1 MKGLGDM
8 QKLTLRRERYQA
20 GSLKIEKRNTGV
32 DVWVYRWREYRH
44 DGTSTYR
51 KKIVGPSNELRTK
64 AAAQKAVEG
73 LKLDINA
80 TASAVPVSHT
90 VSELTSHYKHVELES
105 GRHTT
110 RVQQVYLHNL
120 NDLIVPKW
128 GSYRLQDVTAVAVE
142 RWLESLPYAPATKT
156 KVKGVF
162 GTLFRHGMRYQ
173 WVSTNPIALVR
184 CSSKRVE
191 VPDILTPLEIRA
203 ILGELHEPARTVTM
217 LAAITG
223 MRRGELFG
231 LKWEDLNF
239 ERRTLRI
246 VRSLVDQ
253 IEGKPKTETSRKPL
267 PMSDDLAAA
276 LTSWR
281 EQTDYAKPSDW
292 VFASPMSFGKLPYWP
307 DMLLRRHILPAA
319 KRLGIVKRIGWH
331 TFRRTAASLLM
342 SSGSS
347 VKTTQELM
355 RHATADI
362 TLEVYAQA
370 VTKDKREAQNI
381 LAALIAGQKIPPL
394 NGADTAV
401 AA

>member
-1 MKGLGDM
+1 M
-8 QKLTLRRERYQA
+8 
-20 GSLKIEKRNTGV
+20 

-51 KKIVGPSNELRTK
+51 KKIVGPVSELRTK
-64 AAAQKAVEG
+64 AAAQKAVQG
-73 LKLDINA
+73 LALDINA
-80 TASAVPVSHT
+80 MVSAVPVSHT
-90 VSELTSHYKHVELES
+90 VAELISHYKEVELSS

-110 RVQQVYLHNL
+110 RVRQVYQHNL
-120 NDLIVPKW
+120 DDLILPKW
-128 GSYRLQDVTAVAVE
+128 GNYRLQDVTPIAIE

-173 WVSTNPIALVR
+173 WASTNPIALVR
-184 CSSKRVE
+184 CSSKRMDA
-191 VPDILTPLEIRA
+191 PDILTPVEIRG
-203 ILGELHEPARTVTM
+203 ILGELAEPARTVTM

-231 LKWEDLNF
+231 LKWEDLDV
-239 ERRTLRI
+239 ERRTIRI

-253 IEGKPKTETSRKPL
+253 VEGKPKTETSRKPL

-276 LTSWR
+276 LNSWR
-281 EQTDYAKPSDW
+281 DQTQYAKPSDW
-292 VFASPMSFGKLPYWP
+292 VFASPQSFGRLPYWP
-307 DMLLRRHILPAA
+307 DMMLRRHILPAV
-319 KRLGIVKRIGWH
+319 KRLGIQKRIGWH

-362 TLEVYAQA
+362 TLELYAQA
-370 VTKDKREAQNI
+370 VTEDKREAQNT
-381 LAALIAGQKIPPL
+381 LSALIAGQTIPAIQ
-394 NGADTAV
+394 GAEMV
-401 AA
+401 ASA

>member
-1 MKGLGDM
+1 MNKP
-8 QKLTLRRERYQA
+8 KLQRERYQA
-20 GSLKIEKRNTGV
+20 GSLKIERRSTGG

-44 DGTSTYR
+44 DGSSTYR
-51 KKIVGPSNELRTK
+51 KRIVGPIAELRTK

-80 TASAVPVSHT
+80 TVSALPVSHT
-90 VSELTSHYKHVELES
+90 VSQLIAHYKQTELES
-105 GRHTT
+105 GRHTP
-110 RVQQVYLHNL
+110 RVQQVYRHNL
-120 NDLIVPKW
+120 DDIILPEW
-128 GSYRLQDVTAVAVE
+128 GNYRLQDVKPIAIE
-142 RWLESLPYAPATKT
+142 RWLERMEYAPATKT
-156 KVKGVF
+156 KIKGVF

-173 WVSTNPIALVR
+173 WVATNPIALVR
-184 CSSKRVE
+184 CSGKRVNA
-191 VPDILTPLEIRA
+191 PDILTPVEIRG
-203 ILGELHEPARTVTM
+203 ILGELAEPARTVTM

-231 LKWEDLNF
+231 LKWEDLDF
-239 ERRTLRI
+239 DRRAIRI

-253 IEGKPKTETSRKPL
+253 VEGKPKTETSRKPL

-276 LTSWR
+276 LAGWR

-292 VFASPMSFGKLPYWP
+292 VFASPLSFGKLPYWP
-307 DMLLRRHILPAA
+307 DMMLRRHILPAV
-319 KRLGIVKRIGWH
+319 KRLGIEKRIGWH

-362 TLEVYAQA
+362 TLELYAQA
-370 VTKDKREAQNI
+370 VTADKREAQNA
-381 LAALIAGQKIPPL
+381 LSALIAGQTIPAIQ
-394 NGADTAV
+394 GAEMGTSA
-401 AA
+401 